1 MATQRLSLLYNNG
14 EEMKIC
20 ILTIAT
26 NKYIQF
32 VGDLYDNIQE
42 NFLNGHEIEGII
54 FTEHDVET
62 SDNIKVSKIEHENWP
77 IPTLKRYNY
86 FMQEKEY
93 ISQFD
98 YCYYFDVDMS
108 IVDKVGDE
116 VLGDLVATMHPYQSF
131 YPKGDRSYDRNPKS
145 LAYVAPGDE
154 GQYYYAGGF
163 NGGKTEEFLKMS
175 EVIADRVDR
184 DLENGRVAL
193 WHDESH
199 LNRYLIDNPPSLSLT
214 PSYVY
219 AEEFYDNPQYPYPP
233 KIIALKKNHNELR
246 S

>member
-1 MATQRLSLLYNNG
+1 
-14 EEMKIC
+14 MKIC

-32 VGDLYDNIQE
+32 VGDLYDNIEE
-42 NFLNGHEIEGII
+42 NFLNGHEIQGVL

-62 SDNIKVSKIEHENWP
+62 SDNIKVSKIEHEDWP

-163 NGGKTEEFLKMS
+163 NGGKTKEFLKMS
-175 EVIADRVDR
+175 EVIADRVTK
-184 DLENGRVAL
+184 DLENDTIAL

-199 LNRYLIDNPPSLSLT
+199 MNRYLIDNPPTVSLT
-214 PSYVY
+214 PSYVF
-219 AEEFYDNPQYPYPP
+219 AEEQMNNPSYPYEA
-233 KIIALKKNHNELR
+233 KIVALKKNHDELR